1 MATIGLDKLFYAPIT
16 EDENGDETYG
26 LPVMLAKAMTAE
38 LSIELN
44 EATLYADDGAA
55 EIVKEFKSGTLSLG
69 VDDIGVTSA
78 EALTGARADK
88 NGVLISASNG
98 TLIYDCDSRMPILEK
113 RLPLSQVSYLQAKAE
128 EFHLHIQTYT
138 DDAIVTAS
146 ENDEIRF
153 YRRRIHLP
161 LLLAQDYASVL
172 PKEPLKMLAI
182 HLSDHNRLT
191 AFCDAISDWAAGKIQ
206 MIFSNDFYLELF
218 HKDAGKGNSVRFL
231 CDYFQIPL
239 SDAYAAG
246 DADNDIS
253 MIQAAGCG
261 IAMANAA
268 PEVKEAADV
277 ITPKDNDN
285 DGLADF
291 LRSVLS

>member
-1 MATIGLDKLFYAPIT
+1 MKILFTDLDGTLLNNQSMVSRNTKAFLDDFIQAGHKLVLSSGRPLPSILEVKELAGLDYPGI
-16 EDENGDETYG
+16 
-26 LPVMLAKAMTAE
+26 
-38 LSIELN
+38 
-44 EATLYADDGAA
+44 
-55 EIVKEFKSGTLSLG
+55 
-69 VDDIGVTSA
+69 
-78 EALTGARADK
+78 
-88 NGVLISASNG
+88 LISANNG
-98 TLIYDCDSRMPILEK
+98 TLIYDCDSRMPIQEK
-113 RLPLSQVSYLQAKAE
+113 RLPLSHVSYLQEKARALQ
-128 EFHLHIQTYT
+128 LHIQTYT

-172 PKEPLKMLAI
+172 SKEPLKMLAI
-182 HLSDHNRLT
+182 HLGGHDRLI
-191 AFCDAISDWAAGKIQ
+191 AFCDAISDWAADKIQ
-206 MIFSNDFYLELF
+206 MIFSNEYYLELF
-218 HKDAGKGNSVRFL
+218 HKDAGKGNAVRFL
-231 CDYFQIPL
+231 CDYFHIPL

-277 ITPKDNDN
+277 VTPKDNDN
-285 DGLADF
+285 DGLAEF
-291 LRSVLS
+291 LRSIL